1 MEENSMLTR
10 IRDLVSANLN
20 SMLDRAEDPEKMVN
34 EYIRQLTENL
44 NEAKISVAGSM
55 ADETKLH
62 TKMVEFQAQ
71 TDQWQS
77 KAAAALRANDEDLAK
92 QALARKLQA
101 QKMADSYRQQYEEQD
116 AQVEE
121 LQDALVKLESRISEA
136 RSKRELIVA
145 KQNRAQTQEA
155 IQRTVA
161 GLGNITAMD
170 RLGQL
175 EERVDDRLARA
186 NALDQL
192 NHGTLEARFESLEQD
207 QDLDAELSNLKQLM
221 GHGSPQLPSTEHP
234 QLPDSGAQDAS
245 RQTQG

>member
-1 MEENSMLTR
+1 MLTR

-20 SMLDRAEDPEKMVN
+20 AMLDRAEDPEKMVN

-44 NEAKISVAGSM
+44 NEAKISVAGAM

-71 TDQWQS
+71 SDQWQS
-77 KAAAALRANDEDLAK
+77 KAAAALRAGDEDLAK

-101 QKMADSYRQQYEEQD
+101 QKMADSYHQQYEEQD

-136 RSKRELIVA
+136 RAKRELIVA

-155 IQRTVA
+155 IQRTMA

-175 EERVDDRLARA
+175 EDRVDDRLARA

-192 NHGTLEARFESLEQD
+192 NRGTLESRFESLEHD
-207 QDLDAELSNLKQLM
+207 QELDAELANLKQLM
-221 GHGSPQLPSTEHP
+221 GQSSPPLTATEHP
-234 QLPDSGAQDAS
+234 QLPDAGAPDAS